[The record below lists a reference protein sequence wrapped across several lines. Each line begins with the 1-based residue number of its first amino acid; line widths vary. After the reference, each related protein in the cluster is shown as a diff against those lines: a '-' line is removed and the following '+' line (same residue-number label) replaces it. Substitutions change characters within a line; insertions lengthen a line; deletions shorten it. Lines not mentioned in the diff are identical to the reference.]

1 MACPSAIN
9 FSSSVIPKLHK
20 PLVSEGKEYEPAQ
33 IFHGDTLPVVVSECA
48 MLLKHF
54 RL

>member
-20 PLVSEGKEYEPAQ
+20 PLVSEGKEYESAQ
-33 IFHGDTLPVVVSECA
+33 IFH
-48 MLLKHF
+48 
-54 RL
+54 

>member
-9 FSSSVIPKLHK
+9 FSSPVIPKLHK
-20 PLVSEGKEYEPAQ
+20 PLVSEGKEDESAQ
-33 IFHGDTLPVVVSECA
+33 IFHWNMLPVVVSEFA

-54 RL
+54 R